1 MAQKGHNPVASQ
13 FWWIPALSA
22 GLAAQKFAVA
32 QGESEISSDEASGR
46 TSQNQGVHVQKQK
59 QV

>member
-22 GLAAQKFAVA
+22 GPAAQTFAVA
-32 QGESEISSDEASGR
+32 QGESEIRSDEASGR
-46 TSQNQGVHVQKQK
+46 TSQNQGVHVQE
-59 QV
+59 